1 MSALAG
7 LDQKI
12 DAFVKPVSE
21 WFLNL
26 LFWPVPV
33 GEGVTSPFIVL
44 WLLAGVIF
52 CTVYF
57 RLVNLRH
64 FKDGICL
71 LWPRNNDPKAPGS
84 YTNYQAL
91 ATCLSGT
98 VGLGNIAG
106 VAVGLSAGGP
116 GAAVWLC
123 LMGFLGM
130 SVKFAEGV
138 LGSKYRV
145 KLKGGEYVG
154 GPMHYISQGFAEK
167 GKNWVKAGAI
177 LAAIY
182 AICTIGG
189 SLGGGNMFQAN
200 QTFKQF
206 VEVTGGTDAS
216 WWADKGWLFGI
227 ILAGLTGAVIWGGLN
242 SIVAAASKITPIMG
256 IIYILGGMTVVVVNY
271 QNIGAA
277 FSLMFHE
284 AFTPQAGYGAFM
296 GGLIWGVRR
305 AIFSNEAGLGTA
317 GLMHAGTKTNN
328 AVPVGYVAMLGAFFD
343 TVVICTI
350 TALVLVFSGVLPEAR
365 SSDIQGIELTSQ
377 AFATVLP
384 WFPYVL
390 AATVFLFAY
399 STLITWFYY
408 GLNAVRYLADNKT
421 AYDKVFKII
430 FLICVVLGA
439 GAQLGTVVDFADAMF
454 FIMAIPNLIGL
465 YVLAS
470 TVKKEYKKYNRENKP
485 KKKKSR

>member
-1 MSALAG
+1 MSSSTLG

-12 DAFVKPVSE
+12 DALIKPVADWS
-21 WFLNL
+21 LNI
-26 LFWPVPV
+26 LFWPIPV
-33 GEGVTSPFIVL
+33 GDGVTMPFIVG

-52 CTVYF
+52 ATIYF
-57 RLVNLRH
+57 RMVNFRH
-64 FKDGICL
+64 FKDGMRL
-71 LWPRNNDPKAPGS
+71 LWPANNDPKAPGS

-167 GKNWVKAGAI
+167 GGKWVKAGAI
-177 LAAIY
+177 LAVIY

-189 SLGGGNMFQAN
+189 AIGGGNMFQAN

-206 VEVTGGTDAS
+206 VEVTGGADAS
-216 WWADKGWLFGI
+216 WWADKGWLFGL
-227 ILAGLTGAVIWGGLN
+227 ILAGLVGAVIWGGLN
-242 SIVAAASKITPIMG
+242 SIVATASKITPIMG
-256 IIYILGGMTVVVVNY
+256 IVYLAGGLTVVAVNY
-271 QNIGAA
+271 ANIGDA
-277 FSLMFHE
+277 FALMFRE

-296 GGLIWGVRR
+296 GALIWGVRR

-317 GLMHAGTKTNN
+317 ALMHAGSKTNSP
-328 AVPVGYVAMLGAFFD
+328 VPVGYVAMLGAFFD
-343 TVVICTI
+343 TVVICTV

-365 SSDIQGIELTSQ
+365 TSDIQGVELTSQ

-390 AATVFLFAY
+390 AVTVFLFAY

-408 GLNAVRYLADNKT
+408 GLNAVRYLARNKT
-421 AYDKVFKII
+421 GYDKAFKIV

-454 FIMAIPNLIGL
+454 FLMAVPNLIAL

-470 TVKKEYKKYNRENKP
+470 KVKKEYKKYNRETRP
-485 KKKKSR
+485 KKR

>member
-1 MSALAG
+1 MPFEG

-12 DAFVKPVSE
+12 DAAVKPVAD
-21 WFLNL
+21 FCLDV
-26 LFWPVPV
+26 LFWPIPV
-33 GEGVTSPFIVL
+33 GGGTTMPFIVA
-44 WLLAGVIF
+44 WLLAGVLF

-64 FKDGICL
+64 FKDGMHL
-71 LWPRNNDPKAPGS
+71 LWPKNNDPKAPGS
-84 YTNYQAL
+84 YTNYEAL

-138 LGSKYRV
+138 LGVKYRT
-145 KLKGGEYVG
+145 KIASGEYVG
-154 GPMHYISQGFAEK
+154 GAMHYISRGFAEK
-167 GKNWVKAGAI
+167 GWVKAGVW

-182 AICTIGG
+182 AVCTIGG
-189 SLGGGNMFQAN
+189 SLGGGNMFQSN

-206 VEVTGGTDAS
+206 VVVTGGDAS

-227 ILAGLTGAVIWGGLN
+227 VLAVLTGAVIWGGLK

-256 IIYILGGMTVVVVNY
+256 IIYVAGGLIVIGVN
-271 QNIGAA
+271 IEHVGDAVR
-277 FSLMFHE
+277 LMFRE

-296 GGLIWGVRR
+296 GAIVWGVRR

-317 GLMHAGTKTNN
+317 GLMHAGSKTNH
-328 AVPVGYVAMLGAFFD
+328 AVPVGFVAMLGAFFD
-343 TVVICTI
+343 TVVICMI
-350 TALVLVFSGVLPEAR
+350 TALVLVFSGVLPEVR
-365 SSDIQGIELTSQ
+365 SSDIAGVELTSQ

-390 AATVFLFAY
+390 AVTVFLFAY

-408 GLNAVRYLADNKT
+408 GLNAVRYLAGSG
-421 AYDKVFKII
+421 DKVDKAYKIV
-430 FLICVVLGA
+430 FLICVVLGS
-439 GAQLGTVVDFADAMF
+439 GAQLSTVVDFADAMF
-454 FIMAIPNLIGL
+454 FVMAIPNLIGVYL
-465 YVLAS
+465 LADV
-470 TVKKEYKKYNRENKP
+470 VKREYADYMKKRG
-485 KKKKSR
+485 

>member
-1 MSALAG
+1 MFAN

-12 DAFVKPVSE
+12 DAAIKPVAD
-21 WFLNL
+21 FCLDI
-26 LFWPVPV
+26 LFFPIPV
-33 GEGVTSPFIVL
+33 GGGTTMPFIVG
-44 WLLAGVIF
+44 WLLVGVLF

-64 FKDGICL
+64 FKDGMRL
-71 LWPRNNDPKAPGS
+71 LWAKNNDAGAPGS

-138 LGSKYRV
+138 LGSKYRTQTSV
-145 KLKGGEYVG
+145 GEYVG
-154 GPMHYISQGFAEK
+154 GPMHYISKGFAEK
-167 GKNWVKAGAI
+167 GGNWIKAGAV
-177 LAAIY
+177 LAVIY
-182 AICTIGG
+182 AVCTIGG
-189 SLGGGNMFQAN
+189 SLGGGNMFQSN

-206 VEVTGGTDAS
+206 VEVTGAQTS

-227 ILAGLTGAVIWGGLN
+227 ILAVLVGAVIWGGLN
-242 SIVAAASKITPIMG
+242 SIVSAASKITPIMG
-256 IIYILGGMTVVVVNY
+256 IVYITGGLIVVGVNFDR
-271 QNIGAA
+271 IGEA
-277 FSLMFHE
+277 FSLMFRE

-296 GGLIWGVRR
+296 GAVVWGVRR

-317 GLMHAGTKTNN
+317 GLMHAGCRTHNP
-328 AVPVGYVAMLGAFFD
+328 VPVGFVAMLGAFFD
-343 TVVICTI
+343 TVVVCTI
-350 TALVLVFSGVLPEAR
+350 TALVLVFAGVLPADR
-365 SSDIQGIELTSQ
+365 TSDIQGVELTSQ
-377 AFATVLP
+377 AFASVLP

-390 AATVFLFAY
+390 AVTVFLFAY

-408 GLNAVRYLADNKT
+408 GLNAVRYLFGDGKT
-421 AYDKVFKII
+421 VDKAFKIV
-430 FLICVVLGA
+430 FLLCVVLGA

-454 FIMAIPNLIGL
+454 FVMAIPNLIGL
-465 YVLAS
+465 YVLAGVVRREYDAYIQS
-470 TVKKEYKKYNRENKP
+470 KKG
-485 KKKKSR
+485 

>member
-1 MSALAG
+1 MSAVQG

-12 DAFVKPVSE
+12 DALIKPVSD
-21 WFLNL
+21 WCLDL
-26 LFWPVPV
+26 LFWPIPV
-33 GEGVTSPFIVL
+33 GDGVTMPFIVG

-52 CTVYF
+52 TTIYF
-57 RLVNLRH
+57 RLVNVRH
-64 FKDGICL
+64 FKDGIKL
-71 LWPRNNDPKAPGS
+71 LWPKNNDPKAPGS

-167 GKNWVKAGAI
+167 GGNWIKAGAI
-177 LAAIY
+177 LAVIY

-189 SLGGGNMFQAN
+189 SIGGGNMFQAN

-206 VEVTGGTDAS
+206 VEVTGAESS

-242 SIVAAASKITPIMG
+242 SIVSAASKITPIMG
-256 IIYILGGMTVVVVNY
+256 IIYIIGGGLVIGVNY
-271 QNIGAA
+271 QNIGDA
-277 FSLMFHE
+277 FALMFRE

-317 GLMHAGTKTNN
+317 GLMHAGSKTNN
-328 AVPVGYVAMLGAFFD
+328 PVPVGYVAMLGAFFD

-365 SSDIQGIELTSQ
+365 TTDIQGVEMTSR

-390 AATVFLFAY
+390 AVTVFLFAY

-408 GLNAVRYLADNKT
+408 GLNAVRYLAKNKT
-421 AYDKVFKII
+421 DYDKAFKVI
-430 FLICVVLGA
+430 FLVCIVLGA

-454 FIMAIPNLIGL
+454 FVMAIPNLIGL
-465 YVLAS
+465 YVLAG
-470 TVKKEYKKYNRENKP
+470 VVRKEYAAFNKSGGKP
-485 KKKKSR
+485 KKKKK